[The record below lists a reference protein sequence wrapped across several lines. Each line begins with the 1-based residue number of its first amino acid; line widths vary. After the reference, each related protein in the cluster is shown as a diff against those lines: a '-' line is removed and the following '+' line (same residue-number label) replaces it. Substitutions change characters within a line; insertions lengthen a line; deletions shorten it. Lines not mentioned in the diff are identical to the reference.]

1 MGDNMKRILSLILVV
16 IVTVGLLSACGGD
29 KKSTSSTASSV
40 GGGMNITDPLFSTE
54 KVAFVGS
61 DNESIYRLVRPDGN
75 DELTTTAGTLFKK
88 MKETLGVNI
97 KNVSD
102 TADGTD
108 AFEILIGHTN
118 RPESQMAL
126 DFLKNK
132 TTGRYN
138 NFIICTIGKKIVLNS
153 QSLDGIK
160 AACEYFAANYL
171 KKDGIDCGIAY
182 AHEAEGNFENITV
195 NGENIGKY
203 TIVRPLY
210 NSSYLTQV
218 EMEKIVDTIYNKTGY
233 MLDIVY
239 DNTEKTD
246 LEIIVGN
253 CQRENVDAVSSYD
266 TWVMNIAGKKVYLN
280 GGSAHA
286 TAMAVT
292 EFSKLLNGNITD
304 ASSKTGDYNTTV
316 ASYDKSTTYKYVWG
330 DDFDGDKIDAT
341 KWWHIG
347 ENGWK
352 SEGLNGKTSV
362 RSSNPNDVYVSDGHF
377 YICARQDDNFYYG
390 GMLRTQ
396 ITMTY
401 KYGYVE
407 TSMLLPHGDGFWV
420 ALWQMTALEKS
431 EITAEP
437 EIDIVECFGNSAYY
451 AVNTHSWP
459 TESGESFG
467 WTHTSLDADRD
478 YVNIKKY
485 SLKEDGIKLGDGM
498 HTYGML
504 WTESEMTF
512 TCDGNAFLTYDT
524 TTTEQ
529 RVNTFNQAQYLIISM
544 ATGFKSGPSVITNNP
559 EDWETTNKLM
569 MDWLHIY
576 QPSDGKHE
584 LNILN

>member
-1 MGDNMKRILSLILVV
+1 MKKLLSLIL
-16 IVTVGLLSACGGD
+16 ICLIFVGVLAACGNGD
-29 KKSTSSTASSV
+29 TSSTNNNNN
-40 GGGMNITDPLFSTE
+40 GTTITDAIFSTE
-54 KVAFVGS
+54 KVMFIDS
-61 DNESIYRLVRPDGN
+61 NNESVYRIVRPDGN
-75 DELTTTAGTLFKK
+75 DELTNTAGTLFKK

-97 KNVSD
+97 KNISD
-102 TADGTD
+102 TTDGTD
-108 AFEILIGHTN
+108 TYEILVGHTN
-118 RPESQMAL
+118 RPESQQAL

-132 TTGRYN
+132 TSGRYN
-138 NFIICTIGKKIVLNS
+138 NFIVCTIGKKIVLNS
-153 QSLDGIK
+153 HSLEGIK
-160 AACEYFAANYL
+160 QACEYFATNFL
-171 KKDGIDCGIAY
+171 KKDGIGGGIAY
-182 AHEAEGNFENITV
+182 VNEAEGTFENITI

-210 NSSYLTQV
+210 NSSYLTQL
-218 EMEKIVDTIYNKTGY
+218 EMEKLVDNVYAKTGY

-239 DNTEKTD
+239 DSSEKTD

-253 CQRENVDAVSSYD
+253 SQRENVDTIGGYEAWTV
-266 TWVMNIAGKKVYLN
+266 NIVGKKVYLN
-280 GGSAHA
+280 GGSAHS
-286 TAMAVT
+286 TAMAVA
-292 EFSKLLNGNITD
+292 EFCKILNGNITD
-304 ASSKTGDYNTTV
+304 ASSKSGDYNTTV
-316 ASYDKSTTYKYVWG
+316 ASYDKATTYKYVWG
-330 DDFDGDKIDAT
+330 DDFDGDKIDST

-407 TSMLLPHGDGFWV
+407 TSMLLPHGDGFWI
-420 ALWQMTALEKS
+420 ALWQMTASEKS

-459 TESGESFG
+459 TESGEAFG

-485 SLKEDGIKLGDGM
+485 RLKEEGVKLGDGM

-504 WTESEMTF
+504 WTDKEMTF
-512 TCDGNAFLTYDT
+512 TCDGEAFLTYDT
-524 TTTEQ
+524 TATEQ
-529 RVNTFNQAQYLIISM
+529 RINTFNQAQYLIISM
-544 ATGFKSGPSVITNNP
+544 ATGFKSGPGAITSNP
-559 EDWETTNKLM
+559 DDWQFTNKLM
-569 MDWLHIY
+569 IDWLHIY